1 MTPLFSYLL
10 QSTIASA
17 ICYLFYQLVLRR
29 NTFYK
34 WNRLYFISAIFIS
47 ALFPA
52 LHLNNLF
59 QDHAALPALVQYI
72 PDLNFTNKIVEPVFS
87 WPSLAINIFYAGVFM
102 MFVRFAIQMFSIL
115 LIRKEANTQKLNGIS
130 IVNTKENIS
139 PFSFFNEI
147 YINPQQ
153 HTQAEMEQIVC
164 HEMIHAKQYHSAD
177 ILLSEIFTIIFW
189 FNPFAWLIKKSLK
202 QNLEFLTDRQVLA
215 TGIDARLYQYCL
227 LKVSGIHT
235 NMAAASHFNFSKL
248 KNRIIM
254 MNKQKSSQL
263 NVFKYLLLVPVAAFL
278 LMAFNGSVK
287 NMRSGVQ
294 NIISTDTVP
303 DPPPPPLPPDADVN
317 IPALAPGD
325 VLIEMPDS
333 VKNTYRQNEA
343 VKIITP
349 KSGGEVVV
357 TLKNGKTEIYD
368 LNDENNRKIFEKK
381 YGKLVPPPPPP
392 LPPLSPPPPPL
403 SKQPP
408 TVSVPVD
415 ANSASGFGQLA
426 TVKEVNS
433 AKPVY
438 YLDGKIVSSI
448 ESVHPND
455 IASVEVYKGQAAD
468 IKYGAGAGKNGVVAI
483 TSKRVQPSVASTSSG
498 SIVNST
504 QLTSVTNTRS
514 GVIVNSTQPT
524 SVTSTRS
531 GVIVKS
537 TQPASATSTTQGI
550 IVNSN
555 NVVAAEN
562 VKAPGN
568 PDVVITQNNDRIL
581 ADERMAKA
589 LYYVDGKEVTRKIA
603 LALDPAKI
611 NQMNVYKSSDAVKK
625 FGEKGRNGIIEISTK

>member
-17 ICYLFYQLVLRR
+17 ICYLFYQFVLRR

-34 WNRLYFISAIFIS
+34 WNRLYFISAIIIS

-52 LHLNNLF
+52 LHLNKLF
-59 QDHAALPALVQYI
+59 QDHAELPALVRYI
-72 PDLNFTNKIVEPVFS
+72 PDLNFTNKIIEPVFS
-87 WPSLAINIFYAGVFM
+87 WSSFAINIFYAGVLL
-102 MFVRFAIQMFSIL
+102 MFVRFAIQIFSII
-115 LIRKEANTQKLNGIS
+115 LIRKKADTQKLNGIS

-147 YINPQQ
+147 YINPHQ
-153 HTQAEMEQIVC
+153 HTQAEMEQIVR
-164 HEMIHAKQYHSAD
+164 HEMIHAKQFHSAD

-235 NMAAASHFNFSKL
+235 NMAAANHFNFTKL

-287 NMRSGVQ
+287 NRRSGGQ
-294 NIISTDTVP
+294 NLISTDTVP
-303 DPPPPPLPPDADVN
+303 DAPPPPSPPDADLN
-317 IPALAPGD
+317 IPAPAPGD

-333 VKNTYRQNEA
+333 VKNTYRKNEA

-349 KSGGEVVV
+349 KNGGKVVV

-368 LNDENNRKIFEKK
+368 LNNKSNRKIFEKK

-392 LPPLSPPPPPL
+392 PIPPIPSQ
-403 SKQPP
+403 QPP

-415 ANSASGFGQLA
+415 AHSASGFGQSA

-433 AKPVY
+433 VKPVY
-438 YLDGKIVSSI
+438 YLDGKIALQFFSI
-448 ESVHPND
+448 SV
-455 IASVEVYKGQAAD
+455 
-468 IKYGAGAGKNGVVAI
+468 GVRYLFFAVFY
-483 TSKRVQPSVASTSSG
+483 S
-498 SIVNST
+498 
-504 QLTSVTNTRS
+504 
-514 GVIVNSTQPT
+514 
-524 SVTSTRS
+524 
-531 GVIVKS
+531 
-537 TQPASATSTTQGI
+537 
-550 IVNSN
+550 
-555 NVVAAEN
+555 
-562 VKAPGN
+562 
-568 PDVVITQNNDRIL
+568 
-581 ADERMAKA
+581 
-589 LYYVDGKEVTRKIA
+589 
-603 LALDPAKI
+603 
-611 NQMNVYKSSDAVKK
+611 VKK
-625 FGEKGRNGIIEISTK
+625 FSKIGIIFYGINFYTFQM